1 MGEVKGPYNLTFA
14 SNASQTNSV
23 LLGDCYAHLHIA
35 VPSTSGAIGG
45 NEKIYIE
52 SSHDD
57 TTFYRHTSS
66 EIISHILGADDLSIK
81 SGLSNRIVSL
91 MYQGG
96 NYMRLSLSATVTA
109 SASCVFAVYGNKTN

>member
-23 LLGDCYAHLHIA
+23 LLGDCYEHLHIA

-66 EIISHILGADDLSIK
+66 EIISHVLGADDLSIK

-91 MYQGG
+91 LYQGG
-96 NYMRLSLSATVTA
+96 NFIRLSLSGAVTA
-109 SASCVFAVYGNKTN
+109 SASSVFRVFGNKF